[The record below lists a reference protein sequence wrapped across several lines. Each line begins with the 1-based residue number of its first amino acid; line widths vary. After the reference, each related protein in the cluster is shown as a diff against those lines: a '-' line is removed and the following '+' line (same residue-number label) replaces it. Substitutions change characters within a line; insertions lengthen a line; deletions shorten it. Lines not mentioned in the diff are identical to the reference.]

1 VTEDSPKTA
10 FRAVIDEFEDHL
22 KRRLLVR
29 ESEPDTEIPL
39 SFVLPTSVE
48 KVELISELATRYSV
62 PLVAQGAMT
71 AYEPGS
77 GEGGILV
84 RFDLMR
90 RTRLPADLQEPWVE
104 AEARTLCL
112 ELWRT
117 SSTLEGGASPSIS

>member
-104 AEARTLCL
+104 AEAGTLCL

-117 SSTLEGGASPSIS
+117 SSTLEGGVSPSIS

>member
-1 VTEDSPKTA
+1 MTEDSPGA
-10 FRAVIDEFEDHL
+10 ALRAVIEVFEGHL
-22 KRRLLVR
+22 KRRLLAR

-48 KVELISELATRYSV
+48 KVELTLELATRYSV
-62 PLVAQGAMT
+62 PLVAQRAMT

-90 RTRLPADLQEPWVE
+90 RTRLPADFREPWVE
-104 AEARTLCL
+104 AEPGTLWL

-117 SSTLEGGASPSIS
+117 SSTLEGGASPSIP